1 MTIQPYEYSDALP
14 EVLARE
20 MALAL
25 YLRWPE
31 NRLTKEELHQGIA
44 FILNAAE
51 TSILRTGGLVFEAEV
66 ERPAPV
72 ELLYVKDSADK
83 VLFFDAATTEE

>member
-51 TSILRTGGLVFEAEV
+51 TSILRAGDLVFEAEI
-66 ERPAPV
+66 ERPGAA

-83 VLFFDAATTEE
+83 VLFFNAEET